1 MDTENFLLK
10 RRAILERLEER
21 RSRHPSG
28 YPFRIGSLF
37 GMKFPFW
44 LKWGLSLAS
53 RQGAIVRL
61 LEVGLTLA
69 APVLFMKKVPF
80 LTRLLTRFQS

>member
-1 MDTENFLLK
+1 
-10 RRAILERLEER
+10 
-21 RSRHPSG
+21 
-28 YPFRIGSLF
+28 
-37 GMKFPFW
+37 MKFPFW